1 MSRCTKLLR
10 GRAGASA
17 GGASLVALLT
27 ALAAATAWAGAS
39 PTVSTGAATS
49 IKDSSAVL
57 TGSVNPQGSST
68 TYFFQYG
75 LTSTYSAT
83 TKPHPA
89 GAGTKAIEASS
100 SVTGLIP
107 GTEYHY
113 RLVATSKFGT
123 STGADRT
130 FTATGHPPAIA
141 ITGPPT
147 AVGKTSVTLTG
158 TINPNGEATAWTF
171 QYGPTT
177 TYGQQASGGF
187 LNATSSAETVTSTL
201 TGLAPGTL
209 FHYRVIALHG
219 SSVISTGADATFFTE
234 PSPTPV
240 PRVRAHTSPRH
251 ARHRPYVFTTRGS
264 ISHPSYIPASLTCA
278 GNAFV
283 EYFLGNHVIAYNVV
297 AVQPNCT
304 FSSTTRFRR
313 VPGRHHRGHHLR
325 VVAHF
330 DGNGYLAPRFSS
342 SQNVTAG

>member
-1 MSRCTKLLR
+1 MSRSTKSL
-10 GRAGASA
+10 GA
-17 GGASLVALLT
+17 ASLVAVI
-27 ALAAATAWAGAS
+27 ASLAAATAWAGAS
-39 PTVSTGAATS
+39 PTVSTGGATS

-57 TGSVNPQGSST
+57 TGTVNPQGTST
-68 TYFFQYG
+68 TYFFEYG
-75 LTSTYSAT
+75 LTSTYSAA
-83 TKPHPA
+83 TKARPA
-89 GAGTKAIEASS
+89 GHGTRAVGASS
-100 SVTGLIP
+100 SIAGLTA
-107 GTEYHY
+107 GTTYHY
-113 RLVATSKFGT
+113 RLVATSRFGT

-130 FTATGHPPAIA
+130 FTTTGHPPAVA

-187 LNATSSAETVTSTL
+187 LNASSSAQTVTSPL

-219 SSVISTGADATFFTE
+219 SSVISTGADETFFTE

-240 PRVRAHTSPRH
+240 PRVRAHTSPGR
-251 ARHRPYVFTTRGS
+251 ARHRPYVFTTRAS
-264 ISHPSYIPASLTCA
+264 ISHPSYIPASLTCT

-283 EYFLGNHVIAYNVV
+283 EFFLGNHAVAYDVV

-304 FSSTTRFRR
+304 FSAKTRFRR
-313 VPGRHHRGHHLR
+313 VPGRHHKGHHLR

-330 DGNGYLAPRFSS
+330 DGNGYLAPAFSS
-342 SQNVTAG
+342 NQRVTAG

>member
-1 MSRCTKLLR
+1 MSRRTKLL
-10 GRAGASA
+10 GA
-17 GGASLVALLT
+17 ASLVAVIASLL
-27 ALAAATAWAGAS
+27 AATAWAGAS
-39 PTVSTGAATS
+39 PTVSTGAASS

-57 TGSVNPQGSST
+57 NGSVNPQGTST
-68 TYFFQYG
+68 TYYFEYG
-75 LTSTYSAT
+75 LTSTYSVTTQARSAGHG
-83 TKPHPA
+83 TKPV
-89 GAGTKAIEASS
+89 GASS
-100 SVTGLIP
+100 SIAGLTP
-107 GTEYHY
+107 GTTYHY
-113 RLVATSKFGT
+113 RLVATSQFGT

-130 FTATGHPPAIA
+130 FKTTGHPPAVA
-141 ITGPPT
+141 TTGPPT
-147 AVGKTSVTLTG
+147 AVGKTTVTLTG

-187 LNATSSAETVTSTL
+187 LNASSSAQTVISTL
-201 TGLAPGTL
+201 AGLAPGTL

-219 SSVISTGADATFFTE
+219 SSVISIGADETFFTE

-240 PRVRAHTSPRH
+240 PRVRAHTSPGRD
-251 ARHRPYVFTTRGS
+251 RHRPYVFTTRAS

-283 EYFLGNHVIAYNVV
+283 EFFLGNHAVAYDIV

-304 FSSTTRFRR
+304 FTATTTFKR
-313 VPGRHHRGHHLR
+313 VPGRHHKGHHLR

-342 SQNVTAG
+342 TQNLTAG